1 MSENNIVTGETVES
15 VEMQDGQD
23 WGDSVDDAS
32 GTPSQIPPSENAT
45 PVLFTPES
53 SSESKEQIPE
63 KLREVTSVSGVRL
76 VRCENT
82 WKVGGWAAKLRKNLS
97 DFYYQ

>member
-15 VEMQDGQD
+15 VEMHDGQD

-32 GTPSQIPPSENAT
+32 GTPSQILPSENAT

-53 SSESKEQIPE
+53 SSESEDDGKTRTCI
-63 KLREVTSVSGVRL
+63 
-76 VRCENT
+76 
-82 WKVGGWAAKLRKNLS
+82 
-97 DFYYQ
+97 DFADADL